1 MKIAVI
7 GGGNIGTLMAGEFAA
22 HGHEVRMCASRPETW
37 SQAIDV
43 LGPDGN
49 VLMTGPLAL
58 VTDDLAR
65 AVDGAELVFV
75 TYPTFLFADLAARL
89 LPLVGAGQA
98 LVVVP
103 GADAEFSFAP
113 CTASGAVL
121 LGLQRVHSVA
131 RLEERG
137 KSVYMLGRRGEL
149 QLASIPARVAADYA
163 PIFEDLFGVPIRV
176 LPNYLVETLT
186 PSNPIL
192 HTTRLCS
199 MFSAWEPGVTY
210 PENILFY
217 ETWDDASS
225 ELLIACDAELQQVCR
240 ELEGLLGIDLTEVR
254 SLKLHYESADA
265 PAMTHKISHIP
276 AFKGLTSPMR
286 EVAPGAWVPDFS
298 SRYFRADF
306 SYGLKVIRDF
316 AALVGV
322 PTPNIDH
329 VWQWYLDTA
338 MPTEFLEAVPADIEQ
353 LKALYQL

>member
-1 MKIAVI
+1 MKIAVV

-22 HGHEVRMCASRPETW
+22 RGNEVRMCASRPETW
-37 SQAIDV
+37 SKDIDV
-43 LGPDGN
+43 LGPEGD

-58 VTDDLAR
+58 VTDDLAQ

-75 TYPTFLFADLAARL
+75 TYPTFLFADLAERL
-89 LPLVGAGQA
+89 LPLIGAGQA
-98 LVVVP
+98 VVVVP

-113 CTASGAVL
+113 CTEKGAVL

-131 RLEERG
+131 RLEKRG

-149 QLASIPARVAADYA
+149 QLASIPAEAAGGYA
-163 PIFEDLFGVPIRV
+163 PIFEELFEIPIRV

-199 MFSAWEPGVTY
+199 MFSSWEPSVTY
-210 PENILFY
+210 PGNILFY
-217 ETWDDASS
+217 ETWDNASS

-240 ELEGLLGIDLTEVR
+240 ELESLLGIDLTEVR
-254 SLKLHYESADA
+254 SLKLHYESLDA

-276 AFKGLTSPMR
+276 AFKGLTSPMK
-286 EVAPGAWVPDFS
+286 EVAPGAWEPDFT

-316 AALVGV
+316 SALVGV
-322 PTPNIDH
+322 PTPNIDR
-329 VWQWYLDTA
+329 VWNWYLDTA
-338 MPTEFLEAVPADIEQ
+338 HPTEFLEAVPADIDQ
-353 LKALYQL
+353 LKKLYRI